1 MSKGKESKINLVTIL
16 IIPIA
21 VAINWVGGTLA
32 GLLKLPIYLDSIGTF
47 LVSILAGPIVGCITG
62 ILSNVVVS
70 LTAPTALPYAI
81 VSAIFGI
88 TTGLLAKKGMFIDAK
103 RFVISGVLIIL
114 MGVFASIFVVVVFF
128 GGFDGTT
135 SSAIIGAKIT
145 AGVPFWPAQVIGNF
159 IAEIP
164 DKFIS
169 LLIPYMVIRNMSDR
183 NLYKFANGPVFIEAR
198 KRAKEAKDAQKSK

>member
-103 RFVISGVLIIL
+103 RFIISGVLIIL

-128 GGFDGTT
+128 YYF
-135 SSAIIGAKIT
+135 
-145 AGVPFWPAQVIGNF
+145 F
-159 IAEIP
+159 
-164 DKFIS
+164 
-169 LLIPYMVIRNMSDR
+169 
-183 NLYKFANGPVFIEAR
+183 
-198 KRAKEAKDAQKSK
+198 

>member
-88 TTGLLAKKGMFIDAK
+88 TTGLLAKKGMFIDVK
-103 RFVISGVLIIL
+103 RFIISGVLIIL

-135 SSAIIGAKIT
+135 SSAIIGAMIT

-159 IAEIP
+159 IAAIP

>member
-88 TTGLLAKKGMFIDAK
+88 TTGLLAKKGMFKLREEGYTDGKWI
-103 RFVISGVLIIL
+103 VLDYGDFI
-114 MGVFASIFVVVVFF
+114 VHIFNREEREYY
-128 GGFDGTT
+128 G
-135 SSAIIGAKIT
+135 IERLWKNEN
-145 AGVPFWPAQVIGNF
+145 NF
-159 IAEIP
+159 TH
-164 DKFIS
+164 
-169 LLIPYMVIRNMSDR
+169 YN
-183 NLYKFANGPVFIEAR
+183 
-198 KRAKEAKDAQKSK
+198 KE